1 MVEVVWSKY
10 NLIKLD
16 MFCEIKLKDNI
27 VTLKLRTQLLF
38 KWVSYSSYEDNEE
51 NSMEAKICRNQP
63 GHSPVKH
70 LVRISENVCIAK

>member
-38 KWVSYSSYEDNEE
+38 K
-51 NSMEAKICRNQP
+51 
-63 GHSPVKH
+63 
-70 LVRISENVCIAK
+70 